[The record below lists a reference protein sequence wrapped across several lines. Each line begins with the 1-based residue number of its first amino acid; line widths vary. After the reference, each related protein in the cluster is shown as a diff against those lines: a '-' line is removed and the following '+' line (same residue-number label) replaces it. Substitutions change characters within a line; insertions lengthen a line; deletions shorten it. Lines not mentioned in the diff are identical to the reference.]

1 MPPSTEEKSSDGEH
15 AKINGEVVSTGLSN
29 DSGSGDNDN
38 DNDAL
43 ESSMVQDWESP
54 SDPGDPKNWSLGRK
68 IIHTAIPGVFGFS
81 VAFGTSVYAP
91 GIPQVAKEMGVSIE
105 VATLGISLY
114 SLGLALGPM
123 LGAPISESKGRKAVY
138 ILTIPIFILFVMACG
153 LSKNITS
160 LLVCRFFAGAFGA
173 PCLAIGGGTVA
184 DLWDMKHGGGLAAVL
199 FVQTMF
205 LGPSLGPFIGGYAL
219 QTRGHWTWLMWVI
232 ILVTGPLYLILFWSS
247 ETSKKEILRRRA
259 KARGLPEPPRPPP
272 RVAMKMLFVVTLYR
286 PLEMLLTD
294 PIVAFLALYCSF
306 AFGVLFA
313 FFDAYPYVFMGVY
326 GFTIAQSGLAFLG
339 IFIGTLLSV
348 LTFYIF
354 DRTLYEKA
362 KRKIAP
368 DMMPAPEER
377 LYTAMVGSFG
387 IPVGL
392 FWFAWTARESVH
404 WIVPTLGGIPFGWGM
419 STIFF
424 SGITYIVDTY
434 GALFGASAIA
444 ANGFLRYI
452 FGAVFPLFTL
462 QMYENL
468 GIAWA
473 TSTLAFLSLLMLPI
487 PMVLYKWG
495 PKLRARSKFTS

>member
-138 ILTIPIFILFVMACG
+138 ILTIPIFIL
-153 LSKNITS
+153 LSWHVAYPRILHHS
-160 LLVCRFFAGAFGA
+160 
-173 PCLAIGGGTVA
+173 IGGGTVA

-232 ILVTGPLYLILFWSS
+232 MLVTGPLYLILFWSS

-313 FFDAYPYVFMGVY
+313 FFDAYP
-326 GFTIAQSGLAFLG
+326 
-339 IFIGTLLSV
+339 
-348 LTFYIF
+348 
-354 DRTLYEKA
+354 TLYEKA